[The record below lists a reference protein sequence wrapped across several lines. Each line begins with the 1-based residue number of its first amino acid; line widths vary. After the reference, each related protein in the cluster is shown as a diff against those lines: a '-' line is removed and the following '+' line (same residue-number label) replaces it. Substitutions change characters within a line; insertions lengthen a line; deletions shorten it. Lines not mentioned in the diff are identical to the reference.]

1 MYDKKNA
8 TGFASN
14 RLSLEECQDQLR
26 ELTEIY
32 PQTTLVLDAL
42 DECDKTTRVGLV
54 KFLNELVRDS
64 PRLLKIFVASRPDQ
78 DLWIELESGPNVE
91 IKADDSEEDIEK
103 YVEDAIT
110 NTNSPHF
117 WRQGISNELRKHVCT
132 TLLSRSEGM

>member
-14 RLSLEECQDQLR
+14 QLSLEECQDQLR
-26 ELTEIY
+26 ELIEIY

-42 DECDKTTRVGLV
+42 DECDKTARGDLV
-54 KFLNELVRDS
+54 NFLDKLAKDS
-64 PRLLKIFVASRPDQ
+64 SRLLKIFVASRPDQ
-78 DLWIELESGPNVE
+78 DLRIDFGSGPNVE
-91 IKADDSEEDIEK
+91 IKADDNEEDIEK

-117 WRQGISNELRKHVCT
+117 WRRGISNELRKHVCE